1 MKPHV
6 FHINRRR
13 FLKTAAAIT
22 AATGVP
28 GWYLEL
34 EEAHSAEP
42 KPPGPNDRPNIAL
55 VGCGGQGRGDCG
67 GAANFANVVAVC
79 DLDDSH
85 AEAAA
90 KQFTKN
96 GNVHKKYKDVRKLM
110 QRHDMHATTP

>member
-1 MKPHV
+1 IPLLKHAVRGRPIFPLTIWLARIAIASMTPKT
-6 FHINRRR
+6 FNINRRR
-13 FLKTAAAIT
+13 FLTTTAAIT

-28 GWYLEL
+28 GWFIEM
-34 EEAHSAEP
+34 EEARAADP

-90 KQFTKN
+90 KQ
-96 GNVHKKYKDVRKLM
+96 
-110 QRHDMHATTP
+110 